1 MTWPRTLGDLFHLA
15 GLVASVAQG
24 VVFVL
29 LALLL
34 IAFVWWVF
42 QVARHPDAT
51 VYGAM
56 RAVLVVALLAVLTLA
71 FIPFIRWIR
80 QLTG

>member
-15 GLVASVAQG
+15 GLVAGVAQG

-34 IAFVWWVF
+34 IAFIWWVF
-42 QVARHPDAT
+42 QVARHPEAT
-51 VYGAM
+51 VWS
-56 RAVLVVALLAVLTLA
+56 ALAAGDPASYKRVGCGGMA
-71 FIPFIRWIR
+71 PP
-80 QLTG
+80 